1 MAKMTEEQKVG
12 LYNKYIL
19 MVQKRAHDCAKKFNY
34 DYEEVEAQALYIFW
48 RCVEMYDVSKKV
60 SFSTF
65 LYTWLTSLYD
75 YIKHDLRNQGIS
87 FEKYILGYDS
97 ASSEL
102 ENDKYDI
109 EQNNNY
115 NNPTM
120 IDFLKTSKE
129 LLSVEA
135 FMVLRW
141 IVNRDWENEFPKVSR
156 SAISKK
162 FKYSYN
168 KTKEIWEE
176 IKTFWNSYGMEIY
189 A

>member
-1 MAKMTEEQKVG
+1 MMSEEQKMD

-19 MVQKRAHDCAKKFNY
+19 MVQKRAHDCARKFNY
-34 DYEEVEAQALYIFW
+34 DYEEAEAQALYIFW
-48 RCVEMYDVSKKV
+48 RCVEMYDVSKG

-65 LYTWLTSLYD
+65 LYSWLNSIYD
-75 YIKHDLRNQGIS
+75 YIRHDLRNQGIS

-97 ASSEL
+97 VNCEL
-102 ENDKYDI
+102 ENDKYNI
-109 EQNNNY
+109 EGYSY
-115 NNPTM
+115 NNPTLM
-120 IDFLKTSKE
+120 DFLKASKE
-129 LLSVEA
+129 LLSIDA
-135 FMVLRW
+135 FMVLKW
-141 IVNRDWENEFPKVSR
+141 ILNHDWEEEFPKVSR

-176 IKTFWNSYGMEIY
+176 LKTFWNSYGVEFY

>member
-1 MAKMTEEQKVG
+1 MVKMTEEQKVD

-34 DYEEVEAQALYIFW
+34 DYEEAEAQALYIFW

-60 SFSTF
+60 SFSTY
-65 LYTWLTSLYD
+65 LYTWLNSICD
-75 YIKHDLRNQGIS
+75 YIKHDIKNQGIS
-87 FEKYILGYDS
+87 FEKYITGHDSNIDIFEDDKFTLEAPNYD
-97 ASSEL
+97 
-102 ENDKYDI
+102 
-109 EQNNNY
+109 
-115 NNPTM
+115 NPTI

-135 FMVLRW
+135 FYVLRW
-141 IVNRDWENEFPKVSR
+141 IVNRDWENEFSKVSR

-176 IKTFWNSYGMEIY
+176 IKIFWNSYGVEFY

>member
-1 MAKMTEEQKVG
+1 MMTEKQKLD

-19 MVQKRAHDCAKKFNY
+19 MVQKRAHDCAKKYHY
-34 DYEEVEAQALYIFW
+34 DYEEAEAQGLYIFW
-48 RCVEMYDVSKKV
+48 RCVEMYDASKHV

-65 LYTWLTSLYD
+65 LYKWLSSLYD
-75 YIKHDLRNQGIS
+75 YIRHDIRNQGIS
-87 FEKYILGYDS
+87 FEKYILGFDS
-97 ASSEL
+97 ATNEL
-102 ENDKYDI
+102 ENDKFEL
-109 EQNNNY
+109 EQNNY
-115 NNPTM
+115 NNPTL

-135 FMVLRW
+135 FIVLKW
-141 IVNRDWENEFPKVSR
+141 ILNHDWENEFSKISR
-156 SAISKK
+156 SAINKK

-176 IKTFWNSYGMEIY
+176 IKIFWNSYGLEFY

>member
-1 MAKMTEEQKVG
+1 MMTEKQKVD

-19 MVQKRAHDCAKKFNY
+19 MVQKRAHDCVKKFNY
-34 DYEEVEAQALYIFW
+34 DYEEAEAQALYIFW
-48 RCVEMYDVSKKV
+48 RCVEMYDVSKS

-65 LYTWLTSLYD
+65 LYTWLNSIYD
-75 YIKHDLRNQGIS
+75 YIKHDLKNQGIS

-97 ASSEL
+97 ESSEI
-102 ENDKYDI
+102 ENDKFEI
-109 EQNNNY
+109 GQNNY
-115 NNPTM
+115 NNPTL
-120 IDFLKTSKE
+120 IDFLKASKE
-129 LLSVEA
+129 ILSVEA
-135 FMVLRW
+135 FLVLKW
-141 IVNRDWENEFPKVSR
+141 ILNRDWENEFPKISR

-176 IKTFWNSYGMEIY
+176 IKKFWNSFGVEFY